1 MKQSVIMAVLI
12 MSRYSDSSSLSNY
25 HLEINSNPLE
35 TMFSDIVLVVIASV
49 TICSS
54 AKYGQ
59 CSAAFAAF
67 NDVLYFGEHTRRDVN
82 QRLGHDVDVKL
93 YILPDKK
100 LFKVSFLPILQGEA
114 VIEKSM
120 QCKDVL
126 TELSTHINN
135 GALDDCQRL
144 MNAKDSLIKEIA
156 SGIVGVK
163 YDDSTK
169 GNKPFLCRFGVVAQ
183 RYGKCKTQSF
193 KQLQATSAVELKKSR
208 QVPGNCD
215 QWVNLLRKMK

>member
-12 MSRYSDSSSLSNY
+12 MSRYSDSFTIKLSFR
-25 HLEINSNPLE
+25 NSNPLE

-144 MNAKDSLIKEIA
+144 MNAKIRLLKRSQAELL
-156 SGIVGVK
+156 VLNMM
-163 YDDSTK
+163 TLLK
-169 GNKPFLCRFGVVAQ
+169 GTNHFCVDLV
-183 RYGKCKTQSF
+183 
-193 KQLQATSAVELKKSR
+193 
-208 QVPGNCD
+208 
-215 QWVNLLRKMK
+215 